1 MSRILARGL
10 AALTVTGAVLLLLC
24 SVLPLVLLDAAD
36 SPIGWVRDSAWPYLS
51 VIAFGFAAV
60 MPFVVLA
67 IYTCQIEET
76 GMLGLIGLVVSLI
89 GMVAYLGFQFDMAFV
104 WPVLAV
110 RAPELVDFSGPMFR
124 DPRFAFVHVWMG
136 PTHAVGVL
144 LFGVALIKARFFP
157 RTASVLFMIG
167 VILSAGGMFPPF
179 LIRTVGAVLGAPAMV
194 WMASILW
201 GRTERDS
208 AAT

>member
-1 MSRILARGL
+1 M
-10 AALTVTGAVLLLLC
+10 
-24 SVLPLVLLDAAD
+24 VLLDTAD
-36 SPIGWVRDSAWPYLS
+36 SPIGWVRDSAWPHLS
-51 VIAFGFAAV
+51 LIAFGFAAV
-60 MPFVVLA
+60 MPFIMLA

-76 GMLGLIGLVVSLI
+76 GMLGLIGLAVSLI
-89 GMVAYLGFQFDMAFV
+89 GMVAYLGFQFDMAYV

-136 PTHAVGVL
+136 PIHALGVL
-144 LFGVALIKARFFP
+144 LFGVALVRARVFP

-179 LIRTVGAVLGAPAMV
+179 LVRAVGAVLGAPAMV
-194 WMASILW
+194 WIAAILW
-201 GRTERDS
+201 DPKERES
-208 AAT
+208 AVT